1 MGLLVMAVFWVS
13 VGFAFFVLNAKTA
26 LMFIGLWVVGL
37 AAGIGLHLS
46 PFIFLGY
53 QALLAACLC
62 VVLKME
68 WS

>member
-1 MGLLVMAVFWVS
+1 MGLFVLAVFWVS

-26 LMFIGLWVVGL
+26 FTFIGLWVVGL
-37 AAGIGLHLS
+37 AVGIGLHLS
-46 PFIFLGY
+46 PYIFLAY

-62 VVLKME
+62 IMLKME